1 MPLYLFILFI
11 VAYFCA
17 SLRCRRRRCGCC
29 LVLTLVTLS
38 SGGRRVC
45 LWAVGQW
52 KLRCKRLSGSSGAY
66 RRLSRAE
73 EGRIGEDRGRSGKG
87 GRVANSSSN
96 RRPLERLQVALP
108 FPMDRVSQKVRGSRE
123 PFKIDR
129 WWVHKGGYTTW
140 IYLAY
145 LAYDVPEQNYPF
157 THQYNLMGYWDTS
170 FFCSS
175 HKVCGSFVHV
185 KTTRLCTLSFAP
197 LRKLPFLSVHVPNHY
212 CKQWNICLNV
222 FCLWPCIFVVIL
234 TDTNG
239 DINGDTFLNK
249 AIRVDGGSS
258 CSRLPWS
265 MRQNHHKSFGFRK
278 VLAGAGIVQVNSPS
292 PPPCCVGSSFVELKS
307 PLRHHHHHHHKNQ
320 HRPHHHSCCCN
331 FGRTSSLLSCSCQS
345 HHFRHP
351 PLHPLHS
358 PTPLVSSTEG
368 SGYKFHLYRGYGIS
382 FQLGEMVHKWEPLTE
397 PLTSQRVAIVEQIL
411 GLWWS

>member
-129 WWVHKGGYTTW
+129 WWVHKG
-140 IYLAY
+140 
-145 LAYDVPEQNYPF
+145 
-157 THQYNLMGYWDTS
+157 
-170 FFCSS
+170 
-175 HKVCGSFVHV
+175 
-185 KTTRLCTLSFAP
+185 
-197 LRKLPFLSVHVPNHY
+197 
-212 CKQWNICLNV
+212 
-222 FCLWPCIFVVIL
+222 VIL
-234 TDTNG
+234 P
-239 DINGDTFLNK
+239 
-249 AIRVDGGSS
+249 GSTW
-258 CSRLPWS
+258 LIWL
-265 MRQNHHKSFGFRK
+265 MMYQN
-278 VLAGAGIVQVNSPS
+278 
-292 PPPCCVGSSFVELKS
+292 
-307 PLRHHHHHHHKNQ
+307 
-320 HRPHHHSCCCN
+320 
-331 FGRTSSLLSCSCQS
+331 RTT
-345 HHFRHP
+345 
-351 PLHPLHS
+351 HS
-358 PTPLVSSTEG
+358 PTSIIWWDTEILPFFVPHTRFVGRLCMLRPHVCARWALLLYG
-368 SGYKFHLYRGYGIS
+368 SCHSCLCT
-382 FQLGEMVHKWEPLTE
+382 FQIITANSETFVWTCFVFDHAF
-397 PLTSQRVAIVEQIL
+397 S
-411 GLWWS
+411 WWY